1 MIPHSSYYFGPP
13 PLDSAYGTN
22 PIGHIG
28 VHHPRELLR
37 IERDY
42 SGGEVIQFSPVYPLE
57 LEGRV
62 RRLVTTL
69 MGVVPLME
77 CSLDNTDTVL
87 GND

>member
-1 MIPHSSYYFGPP
+1 M
-13 PLDSAYGTN
+13 DSAYGTN

-28 VHHPRELLR
+28 VHHPRELIR

-62 RRLVTTL
+62 RTFVTTR
-69 MGVVPLME
+69 MEVVPLIE
-77 CSLDNTDTVL
+77 ASADNTNTVL
-87 GND
+87 GDD